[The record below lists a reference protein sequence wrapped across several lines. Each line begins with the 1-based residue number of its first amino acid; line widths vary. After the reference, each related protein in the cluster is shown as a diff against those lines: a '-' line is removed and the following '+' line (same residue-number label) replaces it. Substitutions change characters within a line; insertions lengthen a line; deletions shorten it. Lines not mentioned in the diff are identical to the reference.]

1 MDYILV
7 KEVAMVLR
15 SLNHRTRQ
23 EILKN
28 ISLTKDISITE
39 LSKKM
44 HLELSV
50 LSQHIAILRK
60 NKILNITR
68 DGKFITYSIN
78 EEYMLSINN
87 FIIEFITESK
97 KY

>member
-1 MDYILV
+1 
-7 KEVAMVLR
+7 MVLR